1 MKRLLLLLSLISISV
16 TFSEAQ
22 VNTYLRR
29 VDSNEVVNL
38 AELTTFSSDKM
49 MGTFVVTWS
58 GEWCFPC
65 MDVIESLGNAS
76 KSGRVKVISI
86 NVDTEE
92 DWPNVKAENYH
103 KERWS
108 NVTNLYLDR
117 ELNGSF
123 DSYFAVSSA
132 PLTLFFN
139 PEGSIV
145 TMYTSYELRS
155 WMFVGY
161 FGEEMIWQDSDGLN
175 SFAWNYYTE
184 NKDNGPISAA
194 NDEEMATAIKYIIQS
209 IKLEANYNNL
219 DTYAALLYLSG
230 QYTDALKKAKEAIDE
245 AKANSQS
252 YTTTSELIEK
262 IIEKM

>member
-1 MKRLLLLLSLISISV
+1 MKQLFIILALISISGKL
-16 TFSEAQ
+16 SEAQ

-29 VDSNEVVNL
+29 VDNNEVVNL

-49 MGTFVVTWS
+49 LGTFVVTWS

-65 MDVIESLGNAS
+65 MDVIESLGNAA
-76 KSGRVKVISI
+76 KSGKVKVIAI
-86 NVDTEE
+86 NVDSEE
-92 DWPNVKAENYH
+92 DWPGVKAEKYH
-103 KERWS
+103 EERWA
-108 NVTNLYLDR
+108 NVTNLYVDR

-123 DSYFAVSSA
+123 DSFFSVGTA

-155 WMFVGY
+155 WMFVDY
-161 FGEEMIWQDSDGLN
+161 FGEEMIWQDSAGLN
-175 SFAWNYYTE
+175 SFAWNYYSE
-184 NKDNGPISAA
+184 NRDDGPISAA
-194 NDEEMATAIKYIIQS
+194 NDQEMATAIKYIEQS
-209 IKLEANYNNL
+209 IKLEANYNNV

-230 QYTDALKKAKEAIDE
+230 QYTDALKKAKEAIDI
-245 AKANSQS
+245 AKANNQS
-252 YTTTSELIEK
+252 YTTTSELIER

>member
-1 MKRLLLLLSLISISV
+1 MKRLLIILALISISSKL
-16 TFSEAQ
+16 TEAQ

-29 VDSNEVVNL
+29 VDNDEVVNL
-38 AELTTFSSDKM
+38 AELTTFSSDKIL
-49 MGTFVVTWS
+49 GTFVVTWS

-65 MDVIESLGNAS
+65 MDVLESLGNAA
-76 KSGRVKVISI
+76 KSGKVKVIAI
-86 NVDTEE
+86 NVDSEE
-92 DWPNVKAENYH
+92 DWLGVKAENYH
-103 KERWS
+103 KERWA
-108 NVTNLYLDR
+108 NVTNLYLDK

-123 DSYFAVSSA
+123 DSYFSVSTA
-132 PLTLFFN
+132 PLTLYFN

-155 WMFVGY
+155 WMFVEF
-161 FGEEMIWQDSDGLN
+161 FGEEMIWQDSAGLN

-184 NKDNGPISAA
+184 NMDNGPINSA
-194 NDEEMATAIKYIIQS
+194 NDQEMATAIRYIERS
-209 IKLEANYNNL
+209 IKLDANYNNV

-230 QYTDALKKAKEAIDE
+230 QYTDALKKAKEAIDL

-252 YTTTSELIEK
+252 YTTTSELIER